1 MLKMLLLQMSQL
13 PYYKAFIILG
23 VIYFRLCRVSLA
35 EYLLVLRVLF
45 PTCCRW
51 ADVLRLLYQLP
62 LSYDGWC
69 LGPWGMVIP
78 YVSSDAFVG
87 DDHSLA
93 LYLNSAWV
101 CVWFEQMASATFIRT
116 GFVITML
123 KLWCI
128 WDCELLCNMWW
139 WLLNLLRSWLEWK
152 LVWNPSWFH
161 GLPGYTGLSLLNR
174 LLWRMI
180 FLLNFV

>member
-1 MLKMLLLQMSQL
+1 MSGKSSWVPSRTQG
-13 PYYKAFIILG
+13 FI
-23 VIYFRLCRVSLA
+23 
-35 EYLLVLRVLF
+35 

-62 LSYDGWC
+62 VSCDGWC
-69 LGPWGMVIP
+69 LGPWAWSFLTSCLMLL
-78 YVSSDAFVG
+78 YG

-101 CVWFEQMASATFIRT
+101 CVWFEQMTSATFIRT

-139 WLLNLLRSWLEWK
+139 WPLNLLRSWLEWK
-152 LVWNPSWFH
+152 LVWNPSRFH
-161 GLPGYTGLSLLNR
+161 GLPGYMGLSLLNR

>member
-1 MLKMLLLQMSQL
+1 MGRCTMATVSTACILRWVMLRTM
-13 PYYKAFIILG
+13 
-23 VIYFRLCRVSLA
+23 
-35 EYLLVLRVLF
+35 
-45 PTCCRW
+45 
-51 ADVLRLLYQLP
+51 
-62 LSYDGWC
+62 
-69 LGPWGMVIP
+69 GMVIP
-78 YVSSDAFVG
+78 YVSSNAFVG

-116 GFVITML
+116 CFVITMF

-128 WDCELLCNMWW
+128 WDANFYVNMWW
-139 WLLNLLRSWLEWK
+139 WPLNLLWSWLEWK

-174 LLWRMI
+174 LLQPSLTTSPESLDTYILYTKPSRRKWAALPKGKMPRYGEYRNHAELVTKI
-180 FLLNFV
+180 PKVTAYIS

>member
-1 MLKMLLLQMSQL
+1 MSQL
-13 PYYKAFIILG
+13 PYYKALHNPWCHLFSVMSGKSGWVHSRTQGFI
-23 VIYFRLCRVSLA
+23 
-35 EYLLVLRVLF
+35 

-51 ADVLRLLYQLP
+51 ADVLWLLYQLP
-62 LSYDGWC
+62 VSCDGWC
-69 LGPWGMVIP
+69 LGPW
-78 YVSSDAFVG
+78 
-87 DDHSLA
+87 
-93 LYLNSAWV
+93 AWSFLTSRLMLLLEMIIRWHYIWTPRE

-116 GFVITML
+116 GFVITMF

-139 WLLNLLRSWLEWK
+139 WPLNLLRSWLEWK

-174 LLWRMI
+174 LLWRII

>member
-1 MLKMLLLQMSQL
+1 MSQL
-13 PYYKAFIILG
+13 PYYKALHNPWCHLFFIMSGKSSWVPSRTQGFI
-23 VIYFRLCRVSLA
+23 
-35 EYLLVLRVLF
+35 
-45 PTCCRW
+45 PTCYRW
-51 ADVLRLLYQLP
+51 ADVLRLLYQLTFI
-62 LSYDGWC
+62 LRWVM
-69 LGPWGMVIP
+69 LRTMGMVIP
-78 YVSSDAFVG
+78 YVSSNAFVG

-116 GFVITML
+116 CVVITMF

-128 WDCELLCNMWW
+128 WDANFYVNMWW
-139 WLLNLLRSWLEWK
+139 WPLNLLWSWLEWK

-174 LLWRMI
+174 LL
-180 FLLNFV
+180 

>member
-1 MLKMLLLQMSQL
+1 MTGKSGWVPSRTQG
-13 PYYKAFIILG
+13 FI
-23 VIYFRLCRVSLA
+23 
-35 EYLLVLRVLF
+35 

-51 ADVLRLLYQLP
+51 ADVLWLLYQLP
-62 LSYDGWC
+62 LSCDGWC
-69 LGPWGMVIP
+69 LGPWAWSFLMSRLMLLLEMIISWHCTWNQCECVWFWTNGFR
-78 YVSSDAFVG
+78 YF
-87 DDHSLA
+87 
-93 LYLNSAWV
+93 YLNSAWV
-101 CVWFEQMASATFIRT
+101 CVWFEQMASTTFIRT
-116 GFVITML
+116 SFVITML

-128 WDCELLCNMWW
+128 RDAKLLCNMWW
-139 WLLNLLRSWLEWK
+139 WPLNLLRSWLEWK